1 MSWRQAGRAM
11 LTEPEPRPLRTQSS
25 LLPALW
31 GL

>member
-11 LTEPEPRPLRTQSS
+11 LAEPEPRLLRTQSS